1 MRKEPVKALF
11 IKVSY
16 LLFALAFWTVFLFF
30 RSISIPQ
37 ILGARNIEENN
48 PERIPNIIGSANS
61 EREGMLIPKKA
72 NMTIVISVVNV
83 VNSARLRHW
92 VTEVSKINGM
102 SAFVLSLCLNGAI
115 FSRTRSKMTIVL
127 FME

>member
-37 ILGARNIEENN
+37 ILGARKIEENK
-48 PERIPNIIGSANS
+48 PESIPNMIGNANS
-61 EREGMLIPKKA
+61 DKDGILIPKNAKIT
-72 NMTIVISVVNV
+72 MVIKVVVVVNK
-83 VNSARLRHW
+83 ARLRH
-92 VTEVSKINGM
+92 
-102 SAFVLSLCLNGAI
+102 
-115 FSRTRSKMTIVL
+115 
-127 FME
+127 